1 MARTESLFLSQEQE
15 AYLAWLLTPEDSRTP
30 GTKKAWAE
38 EHEVHINTLGTWEK
52 KKQFIERWKLGVEGM
67 SQSPER
73 TQKLL
78 DAIYI
83 KGISGDTKSAELYLK
98 ATGYIQQSQTLNIKT
113 ETSVKELTDA
123 ELQAAILEISQNQTK
138 KVSILPTMSIERV
151 GD

>member
-30 GTKKAWAE
+30 ATKKAWAE
-38 EHEVHINTLGTWEK
+38 EHAVHFNTVLNWEK

-78 DAIYI
+78 DALYV

-98 ATGYIQQSQTLNIKT
+98 ATGYMQQSQTLNIKT
-113 ETSVKELTDA
+113 ETSVKDLSDA
-123 ELQAAILEISQNQTK
+123 DLQAAILEITEKQNK
-138 KVSILPTMSIERV
+138 KVSILPTMSIEKV